1 MSKYV
6 KDDAYCIADLDD
18 FTLSTGIYDYLYNE
32 WYEKFSASVTLKLS
46 EHEQRKV
53 AFYAGMKAAQQLLA
67 VDGACTCGSTAFYD
81 DKILG
86 KVCCRCQSPRH

>member
-6 KDDAYCIADLDD
+6 KDDAHCIADLDD

-53 AFYAGMKAAQQLLA
+53 AFYAGMKAAQQMLA
-67 VDGACTCGSTAFYD
+67 PDKGQAAVNSSNSVGSAPCG
-81 DKILG
+81 
-86 KVCCRCQSPRH
+86 

>member
-6 KDDAYCIADLDD
+6 KYDAYCIAVLDD

-53 AFYAGMKAAQQLLA
+53 AFYAGMKSAQQLLA
-67 VDGACTCGSTAFYD
+67 PDKGQAAVVKDNQVFAPCG
-81 DKILG
+81 
-86 KVCCRCQSPRH
+86 

>member
-53 AFYAGMKAAQQLLA
+53 AFYAGMKAAQQCLHP
-67 VDGACTCGSTAFYD
+67 TAFGVCPHGVN
-81 DKILG
+81 LG
-86 KVCCRCQSPRH
+86 NQACSACEPEKFGGG